1 MIRYLKK
8 YNVQNPFGFMNT
20 IGMESRSNFF
30 DERTSTYQKAHTFNS
45 STELEQLED
54 F

>member
-1 MIRYLKK
+1 
-8 YNVQNPFGFMNT
+8 MNN

-30 DERTSTYQKAHTFNS
+30 DERTSTYQKANVFNS
-45 STELEQLED
+45 SKELEIIDD

>member
-1 MIRYLKK
+1 
-8 YNVQNPFGFMNT
+8 MNT

-30 DERTSTYQKAHTFNS
+30 DERTSTYQKANS
-45 STELEQLED
+45 HNNLQQLEANED